1 MRTLNKFAF
10 LSLLVTAL
18 VLSLF
23 SGGGQMASAQ
33 GSIPD
38 DELAYIDAG
47 GFINI
52 VDPVTPSGGTP
63 FTWRSPTGGYT
74 DMAAL
79 DVNGDGVD
87 EIVAIA
93 GGTVR
98 LLVPFNTGGTPPQ
111 FSQTIPS
118 GFQYVYVAA
127 GDFVPGD
134 GGRDEILV
142 QRTDNRNNST
152 YSVQI
157 YDGNADGASWQLVF
171 DEVFGVNW
179 IRLVG
184 GDVDGD
190 GKAEIVLAQSSA
202 YRIYWSPDVNFN
214 HSGDQAVSLRQPV
227 VIQLGNFDG
236 AGISTEPPSMVVSPK
251 SLGFEM
257 TRGESAPPAQTF
269 QVTNAGGGILNVHVD
284 ARTVNGGDWLEV
296 TPFDATAPET
306 FTVRLKDVVTN
317 MEPGAYD
324 ANITVTGTSSS
335 GEVQDGE
342 QVVTVRLTIRPTG
355 PMLEVAPERYD
366 FSMNFGGVIPS
377 ADPITIRNVGDGGR
391 LFYRITVTTSDG
403 GNWLKLSKSSGF
415 TDDTVDVTLEP
426 RNLTP
431 GDYTAL
437 ITVTADDAV
446 SGSPATIPVTLHI
459 DATGMVVT
467 PAELFINA
475 YKGQPSPMAEVHID
489 QAVEGSGAITW
500 YAYVVPA
507 GDWWDDF
514 APAFAAGDL
523 DFVKRTAQGLVFRDG
538 AGAER
543 VLQYVPWVRL
553 TPDHGVT
560 PRIMQVTLDVPNAPV
575 GETRVTIIV
584 DGGPGTPNRF
594 QGVDTRIVVA
604 AEHGALWL
612 PVVLNQ

>member
-171 DEVFGVNW
+171 DETFGVNW

-184 GDVDGD
+184 GDVDGL
-190 GKAEIVLAQSSA
+190 E
-202 YRIYWSPDVNFN
+202 
-214 HSGDQAVSLRQPV
+214 GDEL
-227 VIQLGNFDG
+227 I
-236 AGISTEPPSMVVSPK
+236 M
-251 SLGFEM
+251 
-257 TRGESAPPAQTF
+257 
-269 QVTNAGGGILNVHVD
+269 
-284 ARTVNGGDWLEV
+284 
-296 TPFDATAPET
+296 
-306 FTVRLKDVVTN
+306 
-317 MEPGAYD
+317 
-324 ANITVTGTSSS
+324 
-335 GEVQDGE
+335 
-342 QVVTVRLTIRPTG
+342 
-355 PMLEVAPERYD
+355 
-366 FSMNFGGVIPS
+366 
-377 ADPITIRNVGDGGR
+377 IRNGTQQNRDKR
-391 LFYRITVTTSDG
+391 L
-403 GNWLKLSKSSGF
+403 
-415 TDDTVDVTLEP
+415 
-426 RNLTP
+426 
-431 GDYTAL
+431 L
-437 ITVTADDAV
+437 IR
-446 SGSPATIPVTLHI
+446 
-459 DATGMVVT
+459 
-467 PAELFINA
+467 
-475 YKGQPSPMAEVHID
+475 K
-489 QAVEGSGAITW
+489 
-500 YAYVVPA
+500 YA
-507 GDWWDDF
+507 
-514 APAFAAGDL
+514 
-523 DFVKRTAQGLVFRDG
+523 
-538 AGAER
+538 
-543 VLQYVPWVRL
+543 
-553 TPDHGVT
+553 
-560 PRIMQVTLDVPNAPV
+560 PN
-575 GETRVTIIV
+575 
-584 DGGPGTPNRF
+584 D
-594 QGVDTRIVVA
+594 
-604 AEHGALWL
+604 
-612 PVVLNQ
+612 